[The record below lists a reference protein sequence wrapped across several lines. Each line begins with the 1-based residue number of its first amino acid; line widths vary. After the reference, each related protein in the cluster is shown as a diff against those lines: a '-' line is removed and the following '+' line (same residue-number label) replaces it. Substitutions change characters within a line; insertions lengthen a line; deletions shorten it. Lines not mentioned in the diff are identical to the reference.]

1 MSTHPSFDRTD
12 PEHFCTGTIG
22 PKGQRVFFVQAGAG
36 GEIVTLKVE
45 KQQVTALADYL
56 ERLLEDLPE
65 LREPVAPAPRLV
77 PPVTV
82 QWAIGGLG
90 VIYNERADR
99 IVLVAEELVFDED
112 DDEAPASD
120 ASPAEARFHLT
131 RAQVQAWI
139 AQAREIVAA
148 GRPPCPYCGRPFDP
162 VSGFCPCVN

>member
-1 MSTHPSFDRTD
+1 MSPHPSFDLGETD
-12 PEHFCTGTIG
+12 HFCTGTVG
-22 PKGQRVFFVQAGAG
+22 PKGQRVFFLQARGG

-65 LREPVAPAPRLV
+65 LREPVAPAPALLQ
-77 PPVTV
+77 PVAP

-99 IVLVAEELVFDED
+99 IVLVAEELVFESDDEPADD
-112 DDEAPASD
+112 DDE
-120 ASPAEARFHLT
+120 PAEARFHLT
-131 RAQVQAWI
+131 RAQVRAWI
-139 AQAREIVAA
+139 AQARAIVAA